1 MAKKKV
7 KYNNPHKVPNEIA
20 ELVWNLDNQEL
31 ISKTSLE
38 FKNWKMH
45 EKNKKNDGRIER
57 LKEEKKEA
65 ESEIN
70 NHPDVL
76 ELKEKIE
83 AKKRELELEDDGE
96 LARIKEELK
105 NEQAE
110 YNHDIR
116 ETKALFFLCMDEL
129 NKRMDLGSIAK
140 KEVWLVLYLAL
151 TN

>member
-1 MAKKKV
+1 MAKKV
-7 KYNNPHKVPNEIA
+7 KSNNPHKVPNEIA
-20 ELVWNLDNQEL
+20 ENVWRMDNQEL
-31 ISKTSLE
+31 LSKTSLE

-45 EKNKKNDGRIER
+45 EKNKKADGRIER

-65 ESEIN
+65 EDEIN
-70 NHPDVL
+70 NHPKIL
-76 ELKEKIE
+76 ELKEQIE

-116 ETKALFFLCMDEL
+116 EAKALFFLCMDEI
-129 NKRMDLGSIAK
+129 NKRMDLGEMVK
-140 KEVWLVLYLAL
+140 KPI
-151 TN
+151 